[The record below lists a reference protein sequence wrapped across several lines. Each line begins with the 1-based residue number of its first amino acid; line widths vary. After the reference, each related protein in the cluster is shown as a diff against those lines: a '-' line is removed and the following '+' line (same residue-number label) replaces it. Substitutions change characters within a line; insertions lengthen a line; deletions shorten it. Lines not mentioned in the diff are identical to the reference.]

1 MGFKYAK
8 ERVALQSEAARTK
21 RQPVKRRRI
30 IFSLSH
36 WNPDHGQAPSRR
48 DSSRSCPIHASWTTV
63 GMPRWMVGL
72 LYGWAAVWLGRFAR
86 NLTR

>member
-1 MGFKYAK
+1 MGLKYAK
-8 ERVALQSEAARTK
+8 ERVALQSEATRTK
-21 RQPVKRRRI
+21 RQPVKPRRI

-48 DSSRSCPIHASWTTV
+48 DRSRSRPSWITV
-63 GMPRWMVGL
+63 GMPRWIVGL
-72 LYGWAAVWLGRFAR
+72 LYGWAAVWLGRFTG